1 MKLDIIGDVHGCYD
15 ELVKLLKKLRY
26 EQKNKMWMH
35 PAGRKL
41 VFLGDI
47 TDRGPASLK
56 VIELVHSLYKDGL
69 AYYTP
74 GNHCNKLYRYFLGN
88 KVQVTHGLET
98 TAFVGK
104 QKADHPKKI
113 YGII

>member
-47 TDRGPASLK
+47 TDRGPA
-56 VIELVHSLYKDGL
+56 
-69 AYYTP
+69 
-74 GNHCNKLYRYFLGN
+74 
-88 KVQVTHGLET
+88 
-98 TAFVGK
+98 
-104 QKADHPKKI
+104 
-113 YGII
+113 